1 MCWSQDREKAID
13 TAHRLWRNAGV
24 PGELSQVLPS
34 PRHFEQAAELVTRQ
48 MTAQSTTVGNDP
60 DEHVQAF
67 KPFVEAGFD
76 EIFVSQMGA
85 HLPDTNAEG
94 FFEFYAD
101 KVLPRLR
108 DTAS

>member
-1 MCWSQDREKAID
+1 VAQR
-13 TAHRLWRNAGV
+13 RVFR
-24 PGELSQVLPS
+24 GELWQVSSS
-34 PRHFEQAAELVTRQ
+34 PQHFEQAAQLVTRQ
-48 MTAQSTTVGNDP
+48 MTAGSTAFGDDP
-60 DEHVQAF
+60 DEHAQAF
-67 KPFVEAGFD
+67 SPFLDAGFD

-108 DTAS
+108 AAAS